1 MRARLLPCGQSP
13 VDRAFLCAD
22 GAGTSRSVVPRDG
35 KSDAAASGSLLSRC
49 SNRRSNHALRSRLRH
64 ACGIVFYAKQCRVGT
79 DDCADAHN
87 RAREEARREELL
99 PMPQQGTQARTN
111 DARGH
116 TFTLHSSAQLPA
128 RTHPRRCSLALTRTH
143 PHGHLNKQTHVCTH
157 THTPTQSHTRGRA
170 RTHTHTTTRA
180 ARTPLLTVMHSSTHS
195 HARTHATT
203 HIHTRARA
211 RAHAR
216 ARRVPCQQYHGTTPF
231 VVPVPMV
238 CDPAGKAGSGVEDA
252 AAAQQGEPTRSPPLF
267 PDLGVRLSCGWV
279 QRPRRRVQR
288 TSSLTA

>member
-22 GAGTSRSVVPRDG
+22 GAGTSRSVVPRVE
-35 KSDAAASGSLLSRC
+35 KSNPAASGSLLSRC

-157 THTPTQSHTRGRA
+157 THA
-170 RTHTHTTTRA
+170 
-180 ARTPLLTVMHSSTHS
+180 
-195 HARTHATT
+195 HAHAVA
-203 HIHTRARA
+203 HTRARA
-211 RAHAR
+211 HTQPHVPHAHRYSQSCTRRLTVTHARTQPRAYTQARAHRRTHAHAVCR
-216 ARRVPCQQYHGTTPF
+216 ASSIMEQRRSSSRCPWSATPPARRGHESKMQPLHNRVSLPGVSPF
-231 VVPVPMV
+231 
-238 CDPAGKAGSGVEDA
+238 S
-252 AAAQQGEPTRSPPLF
+252 PTWAC
-267 PDLGVRLSCGWV
+267 V
-279 QRPRRRVQR
+279 
-288 TSSLTA
+288 

>member
-1 MRARLLPCGQSP
+1 MHTHAHAHAVAHTRAR
-13 VDRAFLCAD
+13 A
-22 GAGTSRSVVPRDG
+22 
-35 KSDAAASGSLLSRC
+35 
-49 SNRRSNHALRSRLRH
+49 
-64 ACGIVFYAKQCRVGT
+64 
-79 DDCADAHN
+79 
-87 RAREEARREELL
+87 
-99 PMPQQGTQARTN
+99 
-111 DARGH
+111 
-116 TFTLHSSAQLPA
+116 
-128 RTHPRRCSLALTRTH
+128 
-143 PHGHLNKQTHVCTH
+143 
-157 THTPTQSHTRGRA
+157 
-170 RTHTHTTTRA
+170 HTHTTTRA

-252 AAAQQGEPTRSPPLF
+252 AAAQQGEPTRSLPLF

-279 QRPRRRVQR
+279 QLRRRARPWTERLWLFCLGLKMMALIRMLPHGVWESSK
-288 TSSLTA
+288 TSRCAAHATPPC